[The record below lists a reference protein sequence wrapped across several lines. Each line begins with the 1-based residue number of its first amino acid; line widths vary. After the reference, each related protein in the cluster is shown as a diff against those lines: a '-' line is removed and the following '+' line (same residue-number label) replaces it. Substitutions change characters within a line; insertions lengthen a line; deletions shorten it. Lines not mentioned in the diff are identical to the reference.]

1 MTRAS
6 DRSGALKVD
15 SGSAVPKYRQLVD
28 SVCQAVRD
36 GVLKRG
42 AHLPSIN
49 ALCRS
54 NGLSRDTIVK
64 AYNRLK
70 EMGVIASSHGKS
82 FTIATDHITSAVK
95 VFVIFDS
102 FTPYK
107 ETVYEAMRAEAA
119 GRLDLDLY
127 FHHFR
132 PAFFEKTLAD
142 AAGAYSHYVVMPFPD
157 PTVRR
162 ALAASDQ
169 DRLIAMD
176 IDVDF
181 PGRRCATVLQ
191 SHDRELTSALEQAA
205 ERIAQYRSLTL
216 VFPEDKHHPQV
227 IKPAFRRFC
236 RAHGTSHRIVEQL
249 DERAIEAGHAY
260 FVIEDTDLVAFI
272 KSARNRGLRIGRDVG
287 VLSYNDTPMKEVTD
301 PGTSVVTIDFAELGR
316 KAVRQILDW
325 RNPQNVCEPTRFIS
339 RGSL

>member
-1 MTRAS
+1 MPRTRKEKT
-6 DRSGALKVD
+6 GLKVD
-15 SGSAVPKYRQLVD
+15 GRSGVPKYRQLVE

-36 GVLKRG
+36 RELKRG
-42 AHLPSIN
+42 DRLPSIN
-49 ALCRS
+49 TLCRS
-54 NGLSRDTIVK
+54 NGLSRDTVVK

-95 VFVIFDS
+95 VFAIFDS
-102 FTPYK
+102 LTPYK

-132 PAFFEKTLAD
+132 PHFFEKTLAD
-142 AAGAYSHYVVMPFPD
+142 AAGAYSHYIVMPFPD
-157 PTVRR
+157 PAVRR
-162 ALAASDQ
+162 TLAAFDQ
-169 DRLIAMD
+169 DRLIVLD

-181 PGRRCATVLQ
+181 PGKRCATVAQ
-191 SHDRELTSALEQAA
+191 SHDRELVSALEQAA
-205 ERIAQYRSLTL
+205 KRIAQYRSLTL
-216 VFPEDKHHPQV
+216 VFPEDKHHPQT

-236 RAHGTSHRIVEQL
+236 RAQGIRSRIVERL
-249 DERAIEAGHAY
+249 EESAIKTGHAY

-272 KSARNRGLRIGRDVG
+272 KNARNRGFRIGRDVG

-316 KAVRQILDW
+316 KAVRQILDR
-325 RNPQNVCEPTRFIS
+325 RNPQNICEPTRFIA